1 VKKEQTR
8 RTDERV
14 SIEPTK
20 PSAENHSGKINDD
33 IRDQAEHELFGSQS
47 IRALRS
53 KNTAAHGGDAEEYG
67 RVMAP
72 PRHSVKKQESS
83 WPEYIKGE
91 GDLAIYPTSPAKSFP
106 LFGAPK

>member
-1 VKKEQTR
+1 
-8 RTDERV
+8 
-14 SIEPTK
+14 
-20 PSAENHSGKINDD
+20 
-33 IRDQAEHELFGSQS
+33 
-47 IRALRS
+47 
-53 KNTAAHGGDAEEYG
+53 
-67 RVMAP
+67 MAP